1 MTRFRVV
8 YESGFNSAAEARQVF
23 RERMAEARERL
34 QDRPLQPW
42 ERPEHTRIR
51 AAVPEQV
58 RLCDD
63 PVLAAWVATRES
75 LADWR
80 LAMRVELRF
89 PVVEVME
96 RGHVF
101 DREAAA
107 QALADLRAGKA
118 VATATVV
125 RLARHRLETE

>member
-1 MTRFRVV
+1 MSRFAV
-8 YESGFNSAAEARQVF
+8 GPLL
-23 RERMAEARERL
+23 REVLAWPAPRSVDAHPWTPADERRG
-34 QDRPLQPW
+34 QGTVCTP
-42 ERPEHTRIR
+42 
-51 AAVPEQV
+51 VPEQL
-58 RLCDD
+58 RACDD
-63 PVLAAWVATRES
+63 PILAQWIATRES

-80 LAMRVELRF
+80 LAMRVVQRF
-89 PVVEVME
+89 PAVEVME
-96 RGHVF
+96 RGHTF